1 MTIPDRYLDYAP
13 WAIATLL
20 IAAIVHVVSVLLM
33 PTLAPRDAFAR
44 LSAYATAAKANESLF
59 VLPAPAPG
67 AEVLPYEDPDT
78 IVGVCV
84 YDLTK
89 GLLHVSGPVNGED
102 YLALSLHARSG
113 RIFHA
118 LTDRSAIKG
127 KIDILIG
134 DERQI
139 EAVNNADVEGV
150 KPQEVRVTAPMR
162 RGFLIVRSLAKRLS
176 DTPRARAAI
185 DAFKCERRDP
195 PKE

>member
-1 MTIPDRYLDYAP
+1 MTLPDRYFLYLP
-13 WAIATLL
+13 WVIATLL
-20 IAAIVHVVSVLLM
+20 IAAIVHVVSILLM

-44 LSAYATAAKANESLF
+44 LSAYATAAKADERLF

-67 AEVLPYEDPDT
+67 AAVLPYEDASVV
-78 IVGVCV
+78 VGVCV
-84 YDLTK
+84 YDLSK
-89 GLLHVSGPVNGED
+89 GLLRITGPVNGED

-127 KIDILIG
+127 KIDLLVG

-139 EAVNNADVEGV
+139 ESVNNADAEGA
-150 KPQEVRVTAPMR
+150 KPLEVRVVAPMR
-162 RGFLIVRSLAKRLS
+162 RGFVVVRALAKRLS
-176 DTPRARAAI
+176 DTLRARAALEAI
-185 DAFKCERRDP
+185 VCARQEP

>member
-1 MTIPDRYLDYAP
+1 MTLPDRYLLYLP

-20 IAAIVHVVSVLLM
+20 IAAIVHVVSILLM

-44 LSAYATAAKANESLF
+44 LSAYAAAARAGESLF

-67 AEVLPYEDPDT
+67 AAVLPYEDPSVV
-78 IVGVCV
+78 VGVCV
-84 YDLTK
+84 YDLSK
-89 GLLHVSGPVNGED
+89 GLLRVSGPANGED

-118 LTDRSAIKG
+118 LTDRSAIRG
-127 KIDILIG
+127 KIDLLVG

-139 EAVNNADVEGV
+139 ESVNNADAEGA
-150 KPQEVRVTAPMR
+150 KPQEVRIVAQMK
-162 RGFLIVRSLAKRLS
+162 RGFVIVRSLARRLS
-176 DTPRARAAI
+176 DTPRARAALE
-185 DAFKCERRDP
+185 AVSCARQEP